1 MIFGNSRTNMDVNVM
16 INRIKTKKERE
27 NISNYV
33 SWCDVRPQN
42 YMKLGKENLKACRI
56 KNEPEPFQS

>member
-1 MIFGNSRTNMDVNVM
+1 MIFGSSRTNMDVNV
-16 INRIKTKKERE
+16 IFNHIKTKRERE

-56 KNEPEPFQS
+56 KNDPEPFQS